1 VVSNPAN
8 FAFCG
13 VILQVIQSVIEI
25 QAINKYRKRHQMMRH
40 MIDYKNHSL
49 TQPAK
54 PKLLDQVRAVIRCR
68 HYSWRT
74 EKTYV
79 HWIKRFIFFHG
90 KRHPPEM
97 GGNDIFVI
105 RQENQTSSQKE
116 DIYKFGIVSNLN
128 LTNFTPSPRP
138 EISFVFI
145 IRFAF
150 IFGIPSRNTH
160 DRNRRKISGA
170 VEMLRI
176 ADIIGEFLVECLQ
189 LLFERSG
196 EEIRGNRKNYSA
208 AGDAG
213 ERR

>member
-1 VVSNPAN
+1 VVPNPAN

-54 PKLLDQVRAVIRCR
+54 PKLLDQVRAAICCH

-90 KRHPPEM
+90 KRHPRKWAAT
-97 GGNDIFVI
+97 IFL
-105 RQENQTSSQKE
+105 SSGKRIKPQVRMK
-116 DIYKFGIVSNLN
+116 IF
-128 LTNFTPSPRP
+128 TNSVLYRT
-138 EISFVFI
+138 
-145 IRFAF
+145 
-150 IFGIPSRNTH
+150 
-160 DRNRRKISGA
+160 
-170 VEMLRI
+170 
-176 ADIIGEFLVECLQ
+176 
-189 LLFERSG
+189 
-196 EEIRGNRKNYSA
+196 
-208 AGDAG
+208 
-213 ERR
+213 